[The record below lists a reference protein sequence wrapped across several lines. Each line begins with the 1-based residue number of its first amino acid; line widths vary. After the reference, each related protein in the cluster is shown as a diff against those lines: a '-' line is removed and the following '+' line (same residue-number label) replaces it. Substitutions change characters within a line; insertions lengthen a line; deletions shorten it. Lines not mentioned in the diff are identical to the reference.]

1 MILPPYI
8 VPASAVRNRARHNKY
23 LTPSKAYAT
32 EKALIL
38 NHTHCSLA
46 IRKATFVLIIL
57 LKDNKTH
64 CFVCV
69 RSDLNINLIIIFI
82 SFIP

>member
-8 VPASAVRNRARHNKY
+8 VPALAIRNRLRHKY
-23 LTPSKAYAT
+23 LTPAQNRYAT
-32 EKALIL
+32 EKGFNIESY
-38 NHTHCSLA
+38 SLA

-57 LKDNKTH
+57 LKDNETR
-64 CFVCV
+64 CFVRV

-82 SFIP
+82 SFIH